1 MFLWGRKVWLS
12 CQSLQNHTLLIT
24 LLITLQYLQIT
35 HEKCAC
41 KCEKVWFFESHFYH
55 TIKVW
60 SRVWSHIYFCMGKI
74 HWNSVICC
82 GHKMFLNE
90 IRNILFVSAANV
102 AGKQGNICVGNNVS
116 SFARTFKRLCIGLK
130 SNMTRETRTRHWGQL
145 FLLQNLLKFRLKCL
159 FTQTLCNMTPPFAK
173 RRQSCFA

>member
-55 TIKVW
+55 T
-60 SRVWSHIYFCMGKI
+60 F
-74 HWNSVICC
+74 NVIT
-82 GHKMFLNE
+82 H
-90 IRNILFVSAANV
+90 
-102 AGKQGNICVGNNVS
+102 
-116 SFARTFKRLCIGLK
+116 
-130 SNMTRETRTRHWGQL
+130 L
-145 FLLQNLLKFRLKCL
+145 FLHGWCMVSVTYFELSAVIWYILLIFSRSKWCQVASMHNSFWGSQNQFNSQMWFGCRARQQGFKNVLLIVMLQHF
-159 FTQTLCNMTPPFAK
+159 
-173 RRQSCFA
+173 